1 MMTLDE
7 AISHAREVGTKM
19 VCKRDTCDC
28 GKEHLQLAKWLEEL
42 RAYRSKYASPI
53 LAVSSNL

>member
-7 AISHAREVGTKM
+7 AIEHARDVGSKLACNSKTYE
-19 VCKRDTCDC
+19 C

-42 RAYRSKYASPI
+42 RELRKWLDGVNSYRNEI
-53 LAVSSNL
+53 